1 MFKSE
6 IRDSEINQLLEKVA
20 KRSYTQYLNN
30 ISITKL
36 RGFDKKEIVFEFPV
50 TALIGPNGGG
60 KTTILGAV
68 ALIHKQVK
76 PRRFFSKSGVYDNSM
91 QDWRVEY
98 GIIDKR
104 ESSTGIVSRIA
115 SYGNYKW
122 SRSAIDR
129 EIGVFGISR
138 TVPPS
143 EKIEFSRFASNK
155 FHVAQDRIFKLDKMV
170 ADSVTRILGKDVS
183 DYSELKIDQRGEVSF
198 LTGKTEN
205 GIEYSEFHF
214 GAGESS
220 VIRMITSIE
229 RMKDNSI
236 IVIEEIENGLHPIA
250 TIRMVEYLIG
260 VAERKRIQSVFTT
273 HSNEAL
279 LPLPSKAIW
288 VAANGGLYQ
297 GKLDIGSLRAITGQV
312 ESQLAIFVEDIFAKE
327 WIENTIR
334 YHGLEHFELI
344 EVHGLEG
351 DGMAVTI
358 NKNHNADPSVSKKSI
373 CIIDGDSQQEESVE
387 DRVIRL
393 PGSSPE
399 AYIFDR
405 VLDVIETVKGELSV
419 SLHLKYEKQDE
430 VARIVKEIRRSNI
443 DEHLLYSQVGQ
454 RLGFISENIVRNAF
468 ISIWQ
473 KHYEAESKVI
483 FEKIMR
489 YLDSEAT

>member
-1 MFKSE
+1 M
-6 IRDSEINQLLEKVA
+6 
-20 KRSYTQYLNN
+20 
-30 ISITKL
+30 SITKL
-36 RGFDKKEIVFEFPV
+36 RGFDKKDIVFDFPV

-91 QDWRVEY
+91 QDWKVEY
-98 GIIDKR
+98 GIIDKK
-104 ESSTGIVSRIA
+104 ESTTGIVSRIA
-115 SYGNYKW
+115 SYGSYKW

-129 EIGVFGISR
+129 DIGVFGISR

-143 EKIEFSRFASNK
+143 EKIEFSQFASNK
-155 FHVAQDRIFKLDKMV
+155 FHVAEDRVFKLNKKV
-170 ADSVTRILGKDVS
+170 AESVTRILGKDVS
-183 DYSELKIDQRGEVSF
+183 GYSEIRIDKTGEVSF
-198 LTGKTEN
+198 LTGKTEK

-220 VIRMITSIE
+220 IIRMVASIE

-236 IVIEEIENGLHPIA
+236 ILIEEIENGLHPVA

-279 LPLPSKAIW
+279 LPLPNKAIW
-288 VAANGGLYQ
+288 VAANGKLYQ

-312 ESQLAIFVEDIFAKE
+312 ESQLAIFVEDTFAKE
-327 WIENTIR
+327 WIESIIR
-334 YHGLEHFELI
+334 YHNLDYFELM

-351 DGMAVTI
+351 DGMAVII
-358 NKNHNADPSVSKKSI
+358 NKNHNEDPSVAKKSI
-373 CIIDGDSQQEESVE
+373 CIIDGDSQQEESEE
-387 DRVIRL
+387 DRVMRL

-399 AYIFDR
+399 AFIYDR
-405 VLDVIETVKGELSV
+405 VLDVIDTVKGELSV

-430 VARIVKEIRRSNI
+430 IAKIARDIRRTNI

-454 RLGFISENIVRNAF
+454 RLGFVSENIVRNAF
-468 ISIWQ
+468 ISIWE
-473 KHYEAESKVI
+473 KHYESESQDIFSKVV
-483 FEKIMR
+483 R
-489 YLDSEAT
+489 YLPAQAT